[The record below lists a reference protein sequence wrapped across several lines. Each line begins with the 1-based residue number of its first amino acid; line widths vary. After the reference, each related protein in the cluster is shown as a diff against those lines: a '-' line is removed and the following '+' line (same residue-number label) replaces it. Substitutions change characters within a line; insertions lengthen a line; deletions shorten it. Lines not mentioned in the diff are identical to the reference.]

1 VPTRDDI
8 RNIEEVQLERGNT
21 SLEDDLPERPRG
33 RWRYPW
39 AMLVVVILFVVVPF
53 LTWYGT
59 WFGRPLSDKQI
70 SEYLDDREKPR
81 HTQQAL
87 EQIVDRINKHD
98 SSAAAWYPKIAA
110 LAQNPVPQVRSSAA
124 WTMQYDSS
132 YQEFHTALLAMIGD
146 QDPTVR
152 HQAALSLVA
161 FGNSSGRPELVSMLR
176 FQMLRADAAGK
187 AIVLLREGDAFAAGS
202 PIVRIQQANGNK
214 VETRSS
220 EAGRIQRLS
229 IQSGSQVHEGQEI
242 AVLSPSIDQVWE
254 ALRALYLVGQPDDI
268 PAIQRYAADLP
279 GMPDRV
285 RKQAAAAT
293 EAIRS
298 RSSH

>member
-1 VPTRDDI
+1 LDGISERTIVVDEHQIDD
-8 RNIEEVQLERGNT
+8 EKPL
-21 SLEDDLPERPRG
+21 RPRG

-39 AMLVVVILFVVVPF
+39 AMLVVIILFVVVPF
-53 LTWYGT
+53 LSWYGT
-59 WFGRPLSDKQI
+59 WFGRPLSDKAMA
-70 SEYLDDREKPR
+70 EYLEDKEKPR

-98 SSAAAWYPKIAA
+98 PSVAQWYPRVVS
-110 LAQNPVPQVRSSAA
+110 LSESPVPQVRSAAA
-124 WTMQYDSS
+124 WAMQYDKS
-132 YQEFHTALLAMIGD
+132 YDAFRGALLAMLND

-161 FGNSSGRPELVSMLR
+161 MGDSSGRRELVSMLQFR
-176 FQMLRADAAGK
+176 PLRADASGK
-187 AIVLLREGDAFAAGS
+187 VTVLLHEGDAVAAGG
-202 PIVRIQQANGNK
+202 PIVRIDRPDGNK
-214 VETRSS
+214 VEARAS
-220 EAGRIQRLS
+220 EAARVERLS
-229 IQSGSQVHEGQEI
+229 VSTGTQVAEGQEL

-268 PAIQRYAADLP
+268 SSIQHYAMDLP

-285 RKQAAAAT
+285 RKQAAATT

-298 RSSH
+298 RSQTH

>member
-1 VPTRDDI
+1 VADDRLTNDEQQI
-8 RNIEEVQLERGNT
+8 
-21 SLEDDLPERPRG
+21 DDEKRTPSRG

-39 AMLVVVILFVVVPF
+39 AMLVVILLFVVVPF
-53 LTWYGT
+53 LSWYGT
-59 WFGRPLSDKQI
+59 WFGRPLSDKQMA
-70 SEYLDDREKPR
+70 EYLEDKEKPR

-98 SSAAAWYPKIAA
+98 PSVAQWYPRVVS
-110 LAQNPVPQVRSSAA
+110 LSESPVPQVRSAAA
-124 WTMQYDSS
+124 WTMQYDKS
-132 YQEFHTALLAMIGD
+132 YDGFRSALLAMLND

-161 FGNSSGRPELVSMLR
+161 IGDSSGRRELVSMLQFR
-176 FQMLRADAAGK
+176 PVRADVAGK
-187 AIVLLREGDAFAAGS
+187 ATVLLHEGDAVAAGG
-202 PIVRIQQANGNK
+202 PIVRIDQPDGNK
-214 VETRSS
+214 VEARAS
-220 EAGRIQRLS
+220 EAARVERLS
-229 IQSGSQVHEGQEI
+229 VSTGAQVSEGQEL

-268 PAIQRYAADLP
+268 PSIQHYAIDLP

-285 RKQAAAAT
+285 RKQAVATT

-298 RSSH
+298 RSQTH